1 MSETKSPHGGLTRR
15 SFLKTTGAVAGA
27 AAVAGAFTPAL
38 QALAQD
44 SKAVDGDRGEEVFST
59 ICRSNCFQACMLN
72 AHVLDGKVRKMT
84 RGNYPDEIYSG
95 SCLRGLAIPERVYSA
110 TRIKYPMRRI
120 GERGADQWERISWD
134 EAIEE
139 IAAKFTDIRERYG
152 TRAVVYESASGNY
165 GSIQGNS
172 GMSVRFCN
180 ALEMTRLGVCYDVA
194 YGYGTNRVVGGTI
207 RGYPPEAKN
216 MLHSKHI
223 LIWGANPVF
232 AQPQTWRII
241 RRAQER
247 GARLT
252 CIDPMFSA
260 SAARSDEYVPVRAGS
275 DLYVVLAMINE
286 VISNDMINELYVK
299 RHTTAPFLLRKDN
312 GLILRQSDIEGGE
325 MAGVRDAKTLTAT
338 GSIKKDPAY
347 VWDETSGSAALYTE
361 CKTPVLEGSFT
372 VNGIEVETVYTALK
386 RHMAQYTVEDA
397 SGASLIPVDTI
408 KELARRY
415 AEDGPVFIYSVYAI
429 DHYCN
434 GHLFAQAIS
443 ILCALTDN
451 ISRLG
456 SGVGAG
462 SMSVAV
468 LGLGGAVNSGWTK
481 VDGGKKASYGSIP
494 QADFANVVSS
504 GKHKGKDFPVKAL
517 MVSCSNPISNWA
529 QQGLWFSDILPNLE
543 FVVTLDTEM
552 TDTARYSD
560 IVLPVAFWLETD
572 DYRTNQA
579 NPYVVYGQKAIEPL
593 HESKLDSEIFALIAD
608 KMGLG
613 DDVPLKPP
621 REWIELSLDSDKLR
635 DAGFTPKTL
644 EEQKAIRA
652 IGSDDLPYVPGYGGA
667 ELKTPSGRAELYCE
681 CPVPRLDFGQDWKG
695 DAEKE
700 HFPYFLPPYENW
712 YKGETFKKYPI
723 SFVQVHERWRTHS
736 QWFAVESLRELDPEP
751 LVHVSRE
758 DAEARG
764 IVDGDIVEVFNDRGH
779 VVVKAIVDDACSKG
793 FAFMPKGWQINQC
806 IEGCMQELT
815 TTVVHPLSVNY
826 SYYDVLA
833 DIRKR

>member
-1 MSETKSPHGGLTRR
+1 MSGANSLQSGLTRR
-15 SFLKTTGAVAGA
+15 SFLKTTGAVAA
-27 AAVAGAFTPAL
+27 AGAITPTLYAFAEK
-38 QALAQD
+38 QSAQE
-44 SKAVDGDRGEEVFST
+44 GDDQETIFST

-72 AHVLDGKVRKMT
+72 AHIRDGKVRKMS
-84 RGNYPDEIYSG
+84 RGDYPDEIYSG
-95 SCLRGLAIPERVYSA
+95 CCLRGLSIPERIYSK
-110 TRIKYPMRRI
+110 TRVKYPMRRI
-120 GERGADQWERISWD
+120 GERGSDQWEQITWD

-139 IAAKFTDIRERYG
+139 IAQQFMRIREQHG
-152 TRAVVYESASGNY
+152 TRAIAYESASGNY

-180 ALEMTRLGVCYDVA
+180 ALEMTRLSVCYDVA
-194 YGYGTNRVVGGTI
+194 YGYGTNRVVGGTT

-216 MLHSKHI
+216 MLYSKHI

-241 RRAQER
+241 KRAQES
-247 GARLT
+247 GAKLT

-260 SAARSDEYVPVRAGS
+260 SAARSDEYIPVRAGS
-275 DLYVVLAMINE
+275 DLYVVLSMINE
-286 VISNDMINELYVK
+286 VISNDMINERYVK
-299 RHTTAPFLLRKDN
+299 KYTTAPFLLRKDT
-312 GLILRQSDIEGGE
+312 GFVLRQSDIEGGE
-325 MAGVRDAKTLTAT
+325 MASIRDAKTLTAT
-338 GSIKKDPAY
+338 GSMKKDPAY
-347 VWDETSGSAALYTE
+347 VWDEENDSLALYTE
-361 CKTPVLEGSFT
+361 CENPALEGAFT
-372 VNGIEVETVYTALK
+372 INGIEVETVYSALK
-386 RHMAQYTVEDA
+386 RHMSQYTLEDA
-397 SGASLIPVDTI
+397 SEASQIPVEKI
-408 KELARRY
+408 RELARMY

-468 LGLGGAVNSGWTK
+468 LGLGGAVNSDWTK
-481 VDGGKKASYGSIP
+481 VDGGKKASYTSIP
-494 QADFANVVSS
+494 QPDFANVISS
-504 GKHKGKDFPVKAL
+504 GKHKGEDFPIKAM
-517 MVSCSNPISNWA
+517 MVSCSNPVSNWA
-529 QQGLWFSDILPNLE
+529 QQGLWFSDILPNLD
-543 FVVTLDTEM
+543 FIVTLDTEM

-560 IVLPVAFWLETD
+560 IVLPIAFWLETD

-579 NPYVVYGQKAIEPL
+579 NPYMVYGQKAIEPL
-593 HESKLDSEIFALIAD
+593 YESKLDSEIFSLIAE
-608 KMGLG
+608 KMNLG
-613 DDVPLKPP
+613 EYVPLKTP
-621 REWIELSLDSDKLR
+621 REWIDMALDSDKLR
-635 DAGFTPKTL
+635 EAGLTPKTL
-644 EEQKAIRA
+644 ETQRAIRA
-652 IGSDDLPYVPGYGGA
+652 IGTDSLPYVPGYGGT

-681 CPVPRLDFGQDWKG
+681 CPIPRLDYGQNWEG
-695 DAEKE
+695 DADKE

-712 YKGETFKKYPI
+712 YEGDLFKKYPI

-751 LVHVSRE
+751 LVHLSRE
-758 DAEARG
+758 DAGERG

-779 VVVKAIVDDACSKG
+779 VVVKAVVDDACSKG
-793 FAFMPKGWQINQC
+793 FAFMPKGWQRNQC

-815 TTVVHPLSVNY
+815 TAVVHPLSVNY